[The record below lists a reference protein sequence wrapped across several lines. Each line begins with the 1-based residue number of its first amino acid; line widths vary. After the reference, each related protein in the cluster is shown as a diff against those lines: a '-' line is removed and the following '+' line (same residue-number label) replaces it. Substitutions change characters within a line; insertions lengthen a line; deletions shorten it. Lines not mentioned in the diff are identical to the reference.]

1 MERSTNMRPQF
12 LTGLIRL
19 SSVDSILPHS
29 GTGKALLPVDL
40 TTDHKLRTAWRGE
53 IRVLGESAWK
63 RGETRP
69 VELEIEAKPF
79 RDYVASWRPKVYV
92 CRDGELIG
100 EFEFADVPR
109 YSDSENLSAKNRSGK
124 T

>member
-1 MERSTNMRPQF
+1 MRI

-19 SSVDSILPHS
+19 SSVDSSWPHS
-29 GTGKALLPVDL
+29 GTNGALLPVDL

-53 IRVLGESAWK
+53 ITLLGEPPLK
-63 RGETRP
+63 RGEVWP

-79 RDYVASWRPKVYV
+79 RDYVASWRPKLYV
-92 CRDGELIG
+92 CRNGKLIG
-100 EFEFADVPR
+100 ELELTEIPS
-109 YSDSENLSAKNRSGK
+109 YSDNENLSTGNRSGK